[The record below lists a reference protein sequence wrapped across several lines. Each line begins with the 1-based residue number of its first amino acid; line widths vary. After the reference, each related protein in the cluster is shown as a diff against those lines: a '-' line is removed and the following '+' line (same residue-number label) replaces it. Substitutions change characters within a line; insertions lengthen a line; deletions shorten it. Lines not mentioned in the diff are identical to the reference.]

1 MNITSVS
8 EQLRRLNVLTVEC
21 FIQIGWLSTQHHEG
35 VRLSPY
41 RGNGRDYCDFRDYQ
55 EGDKVSRINW
65 KMLARRPERPVI
77 TLLEEERNACV
88 CVLVDVSRGMDMCSV
103 GLSKREL
110 AAVITKSVLR
120 SATRTNDTAVFATYD
135 ERGVKRYFGKRGAHQ
150 LTTMAPTAVLDS
162 QESAYLDKGT
172 SGLACALRRLPPNRS
187 LVFVVTD
194 LHHFTAEDR
203 EMLRLMGS
211 RHEIVFLSVSDL
223 RERELPAERLI
234 PFLPI
239 PGFYP
244 VVDDN
249 GSTSVICT
257 TKRPRVAHSKR
268 FIDQETERFRQLAEL
283 NCKFAALRTE
293 DSHETRRSQLTRIL
307 SGGRRCLDLK
317 QEGAQQ

>member
-1 MNITSVS
+1 MNITSLS
-8 EQLRRLNVLTVEC
+8 EQLQRLNVLTVEC

-41 RGNGRDYCDFRDYQ
+41 KGNGRDYCDFRDYQ

-88 CVLVDVSRGMDMCSV
+88 CVLVDVSKGMDMVSV

-110 AAVITKSVLR
+110 ATVITKSIMR
-120 SATRTNDTAVFATYD
+120 SATRTNDTAMFATYD
-135 ERGVKRYFGKRGAHQ
+135 ERGVKRCFGRRGSHQ
-150 LTTMAPTAVLDS
+150 LTTLAPAAVLERQQSGYVD
-162 QESAYLDKGT
+162 QGT
-172 SGLACALRRLPPNRS
+172 SGLACALRRLPSTRS

-194 LHHFTAEDR
+194 LHHFTDEDR
-203 EMLRLMGS
+203 ATLRLMGS

-223 RERELPAERLI
+223 RERELPATRLV

-244 VVDDN
+244 LVDDN
-249 GSTSVICT
+249 GNASVVCT
-257 TKRPRVAHSKR
+257 TKRARAAHRER
-268 FIDQETERFRQLAEL
+268 FIDQESERFRQLAEL
-283 NCKFAALRTE
+283 NCKYAAMHTE
-293 DSHETRRSQLTRIL
+293 DNHEKRRNQLTRIL
-307 SGGRRCLDLK
+307 SGGRRRLDLK
-317 QEGAQQ
+317 QEGAQ

>member
-1 MNITSVS
+1 MNITSLS
-8 EQLRRLNVLTVEC
+8 EQLQRLNVLTVEC
-21 FIQIGWLSTQHHEG
+21 FIQIDWLSTQHHEG

-88 CVLVDVSRGMDMCSV
+88 CVLVDVSRSMDMCSV

-110 AAVITKSVLR
+110 AAVLTKSIMR
-120 SATRTNDTAVFATYD
+120 SATRTNDSALFTTYD
-135 ERGVKRYFGKRGAHQ
+135 ERGVKRHFGKRGSHQ
-150 LTTMAPTAVLDS
+150 LTTLAPTAVLDTHD
-162 QESAYLDKGT
+162 ETYLDEGA
-172 SGLACALRRLPPNRS
+172 SGLALALRRLPPNRS
-187 LVFVVTD
+187 LVFVVSDLQRLTD
-194 LHHFTAEDR
+194 EDR

-223 RERELPAERLI
+223 RERELPAERLV

-244 VVDDN
+244 VVDDD
-249 GSTSVICT
+249 GYTSVICT
-257 TKRPRVAHSKR
+257 TKRARAAHSKR
-268 FIDQETERFRQLAEL
+268 FLDHETERFRQLAEL
-283 NCKFAALRTE
+283 NCKFAALHTE
-293 DSHETRRSQLTRIL
+293 DSHEARRSQLTRIL